1 MLLSRFP
8 YPLEKGDKLRAYYQ
22 LQELAK
28 NYRITLFATSDR
40 LVKDEDFEKVEALC
54 ERVEIQYLSKGKRFF
69 SLVFALFSE
78 LPFQIHYFFSLTGRN
93 RVRTLILEND
103 FDHIYC
109 QLIRSAEYVKN
120 IHHIPKTIDYMD
132 AFSAGI
138 ERRINKRKWNDRW
151 LFKLESK
158 RLRKYERKIFDFF
171 EHHTIISEQDRNLIA
186 HPDKNK
192 IVPIPNGI
200 APHFFEKLERPE
212 THDFVF
218 VGNMSYPPNIDAVHY
233 IAEHI
238 LPAFP
243 SSKLLIS
250 GATPHVSLKKL
261 ANNHPQIDMT
271 GWVDDIRD
279 SYLDGKIFLAP
290 MTIGT
295 GMQNKLLEAMAL
307 QTPCVTTDLA
317 NNAIGA
323 KDGEHIL
330 VGNTPN
336 ELIAKIQEL
345 LDSEEKRKAIA
356 MAAQSFVQNQ
366 YSWETTT
373 NELISLMRQKALK
386 STQK

>member
-28 NYRITLFATSDR
+28 EYRITLFATSDVY
-40 LVKDEDFEKVEALC
+40 VKDDDFKKVEALC
-54 ERVEIQYLSKGKRFF
+54 ERVEIQHLSRGKRFF
-69 SLVFALFSE
+69 SLVFGLFSE
-78 LPFQIHYFFSLTGRN
+78 LPFQIHYFFSLSGRN
-93 RVRTLILEND
+93 RLRTLILDNE
-103 FDHIYC
+103 FEHIYC

-120 IHHIPKTIDYMD
+120 VHHIPKTIDYMD

-138 ERRINKRKWNDRW
+138 ERRIDKRKWHDRW
-151 LFKLESK
+151 LFQLESK

-192 IVPIPNGI
+192 IVAIPNGI
-200 APHFFEKLERPE
+200 APHFFENLNRQE

-233 IAEHI
+233 ISEHI

-250 GATPHVSLKKL
+250 GATPHASLKKL
-261 ANNHPQIDMT
+261 ANNHSQIDMT

-279 SYLDGKIFLAP
+279 SYIDGKIFLAP

-307 QTPCVTTDLA
+307 RTPCVTTDLA

-330 VGNTPN
+330 VGNTPS

-356 MAAQSFVQNQ
+356 LAAQSFVQKR

-373 NELISLMRQKALK
+373 NELISLMRQKG
-386 STQK
+386 